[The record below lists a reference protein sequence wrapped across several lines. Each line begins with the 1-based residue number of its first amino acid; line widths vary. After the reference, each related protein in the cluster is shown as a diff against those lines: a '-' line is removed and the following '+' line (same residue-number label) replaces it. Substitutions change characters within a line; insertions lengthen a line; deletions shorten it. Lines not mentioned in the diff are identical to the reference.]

1 MQPHSLLLK
10 FTPTQALINLA
21 SCALNAVYNN
31 NIAANRAVPGVQTH
45 THTHTHTHILPRERE
60 RELQRKPPACTFPD
74 ERLYSVKDESK
85 SDSSAR
91 HGRIGFRL
99 CTSL

>member
-31 NIAANRAVPGVQTH
+31 NIAANRAEPSMQTH
-45 THTHTHTHILPRERE
+45 THTHERTCTHAHTHTSQRDRERGGGGEKE
-60 RELQRKPPACTFPD
+60 RTSEEAPSQRIPRRAFV
-74 ERLYSVKDESK
+74 LS
-85 SDSSAR
+85 
-91 HGRIGFRL
+91 
-99 CTSL
+99 

>member
-31 NIAANRAVPGVQTH
+31 NIAANRAEPSMQTH
-45 THTHTHTHILPRERE
+45 THTHAHTSQRDREGGRGGEKERTSEEAPSQRIPRRAFV
-60 RELQRKPPACTFPD
+60 L
-74 ERLYSVKDESK
+74 S
-85 SDSSAR
+85 
-91 HGRIGFRL
+91 
-99 CTSL
+99 